1 MARVAKN
8 LPANAADIS
17 DTGSIPGSGG
27 SPGGGHGNP
36 HQHSCLENP
45 KDRGAWR
52 AIASSR
58 VRHAH
63 MQTSIKISF
72 LLALEIL
79 VSPQILA
86 VLRVRMQAAASLQGL
101 GRPRALEDVPL
112 LRSVQRSGPGAVAL
126 SQGLHRTVA

>member
-45 KDRGAWR
+45 MDRGAWQ
-52 AIASSR
+52 ATVHGVAKS
-58 VRHAH
+58 
-63 MQTSIKISF
+63 QTRLSDFISLQQLSANF
-72 LLALEIL
+72 IPVCIQFACL
-79 VSPQILA
+79 VSPPKLYHCPFQVCNNFVLQYQKNIILYYQYK
-86 VLRVRMQAAASLQGL
+86 VSCIFESLQ
-101 GRPRALEDVPL
+101 
-112 LRSVQRSGPGAVAL
+112 
-126 SQGLHRTVA
+126 QGYIS